1 MKQYK
6 QTKEPIAY
14 VPEDPALTP
23 EGRENQL
30 ISQAENLAE
39 KQIREGT
46 ASAQVIVHYLRLGA
60 QREHYRLEC
69 EKLKYETE
77 LLQAKKESLESV
89 KRSEELME
97 EAIKAFRSYRG
108 EEDEQQ
114 NYQNL

>member
-1 MKQYK
+1 MKQKKADEQNVYL
-6 QTKEPIAY
+6 
-14 VPEDPALTP
+14 PEEPALTP

-30 ISQAENLAE
+30 IAHATNLAE
-39 KQIREGT
+39 KQILEGT
-46 ASAQVIVHYLRLGA
+46 ASAQVLVHFLRLAA

-97 EAIKAFRSYRG
+97 AAIKAFRSYRG
-108 EEDEQQ
+108 EEDEQ

>member
-1 MKQYK
+1 MRKNK
-6 QTKEPIAY
+6 QTETR
-14 VPEDPALTP
+14 EDIFLIEEPALTR
-23 EGRENQL
+23 ESRENQL
-30 ISQAENLAE
+30 IAAAERLAE
-39 KQIREGT
+39 KQICEGT
-46 ASAQVIVHYLRLGA
+46 ATSQVIVHYLRLGA

-77 LLQAKKESLESV
+77 LLQAKKESLESA

-108 EEDEQQ
+108 EENEQ

>member
-1 MKQYK
+1 MKQNK
-6 QTKEPIAY
+6 QTKELTAY
-14 VPEDPALTP
+14 IPEEPALTP
-23 EGRENQL
+23 EGRENQI

-77 LLQAKKESLESV
+77 LLQAKKESLESM

-108 EEDEQQ
+108 EDDEQ
-114 NYQNL
+114 NY